1 MNKKKNDKKDNDKKD
16 NDKKDKKEKNKKL
29 LKELNKINE
38 KIKNKLKDNQQNNI
52 TNIIQN
58 NNENSNNNENMD
70 ENMDENIKKKK
81 QILLLQKIKNSLII
95 ISNENNI
102 SSSSDYMVEINKCN
116 INNID
121 IQSFNFPKNK
131 QNITHANNILT
142 IIINDNK
149 KIIELEPDYY
159 NRYDIIECINYAFES
174 VSLNIKIFLEN
185 DIFIFKSN
193 IIFSII
199 NEENSICNT
208 LGFNNTSYIDK
219 TMYIGN
225 NILLYDNI
233 LYLSFY
239 NLDIE
244 PLFKINVDTNEITKL
259 KEIIPK
265 TGVDYLLLKYY
276 HSLDN
281 IIKNRCD
288 YFYDTHWI
296 KIKID

>member
-1 MNKKKNDKKDNDKKD
+1 MNKKDNEKKNNKKDDKKDNKKD
-16 NDKKDKKEKNKKL
+16 KNKKL

-38 KIKNKLKDNQQNNI
+38 KLKNKLKDTQKDNI
-52 TNIIQN
+52 PNIIQN
-58 NNENSNNNENMD
+58 NTENTNNNET
-70 ENMDENIKKKK
+70 MDENIKKKK
-81 QILLLQKIKNSLII
+81 QLLLLQKIKNSSII

-102 SSSSDYMVEINKCN
+102 SASSDYMVEINKCN

-131 QNITHANNILT
+131 QNITNVNNILT

-159 NRYDIIECINYAFES
+159 NRYDIIEYINYAFES
-174 VSLNIKIFLEN
+174 VDLNIKIVLEN

-193 IIFSII
+193 IKFSII

-219 TMYIGN
+219 TMYVGN
-225 NILLYDNI
+225 KLLLYDNI
-233 LYLSFY
+233 FYLSFY

-265 TGVDYLLLKYY
+265 IGVDYLLLKYY
-276 HSLDN
+276 HSADN
-281 IIKNRCD
+281 IIKNKCD